1 MAMLAMMAGGD
12 PNAGPPEFYAAPL
25 DPELQRKYDAMGL
38 PDPNAFACLTAL
50 GAIKDPMKMLNSMMK
65 AAEQK
70 QKEMELMG
78 TQAPPPLPMDHAPPH
93 MGGNQNESFVDA
105 FKALQE
111 TNPPLPPM
119 GGGPKPMPPAS
130 GYGAI
135 ASQRGRRDDDNP
147 LMGAPPVPTDLPP
160 AEPPRRMDPGIV
172 PQTAENAAEHAKEQL
187 AMRVKLAEEARAA
200 AAKLRDKLA
209 NADSV
214 RSGHRGGDDN
224 YEAANRGA
232 QAVALA
238 FRDEDEVAGKGPLR
252 HFIDGSDR
260 GGDNDP
266 EGKKGD
272 KLYLGGLPR
281 GVGEADIRAECT
293 KYGAIAGVIRDVNGT
308 SAWITFH
315 MPEMAHNA
323 LRHISGRRGIFG
335 ASEPLEVKVTDY
347 VPTNI
352 QLQQE
357 LPSALDS
364 RDVQYSMQQQN
375 KRKHDRRSRSR
386 RRRRRRSD
394 SSSSAKSHTQS
405 GQYIPA
411 HLRKKQAPKREER
424 RRDRRRRSRS
434 RSKSHTNSGQ
444 YIRATGCSSSI
455 RWWSRSRSPES
466 SSDEDSKRPRQVAVK
481 GNWAQFVQNGTSY
494 YYNVITGQ
502 TTWERPNDFEVAP
515 SRRLWESV
523 PPGAKP
529 QGWQP
534 TDGQPKAAA
543 PVAGVFL

>member
-1 MAMLAMMAGGD
+1 MAMLAMMSGGD
-12 PNAGPPEFYAAPL
+12 PNAGPPEFYAPPL

-78 TQAPPPLPMDHAPPH
+78 TQPPPPLPMDMPPH
-93 MGGNQNESFVDA
+93 MGGGVGQESFVDA

-111 TNPPLPPM
+111 NNPLVAQSEK
-119 GGGPKPMPPAS
+119 PKPQTPAS

-135 ASQRGRRDDDNP
+135 ASQRGRREGGDYEE
-147 LMGAPPVPTDLPP
+147 PPS
-160 AEPPRRMDPGIV
+160 EPPRRDPGIV

-209 NADSV
+209 SAETV
-214 RSGHRGGDDN
+214 RQGHRDGDFN
-224 YEAANRGA
+224 EAANRGA

-252 HFIDGSDR
+252 HFISGDDQGR
-260 GGDNDP
+260 GHDDAS
-266 EGKKGD
+266 GKKGD

-364 RDVQYSMQQQN
+364 RDVQYSMQQQR
-375 KRKHDRRSRSR
+375 KRERRSRSR

-411 HLRKKQAPKREER
+411 HLRKKKAAPRE
-424 RRDRRRRSRS
+424 RDRDRKRRRSRS

-523 PPGAKP
+523 PPGSKP

-534 TDGQPKAAA
+534 TDLQPKASA